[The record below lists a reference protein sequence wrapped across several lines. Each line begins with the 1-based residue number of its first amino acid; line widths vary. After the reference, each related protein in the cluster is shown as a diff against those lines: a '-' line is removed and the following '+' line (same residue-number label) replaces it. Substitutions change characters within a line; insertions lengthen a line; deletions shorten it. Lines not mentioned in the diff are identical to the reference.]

1 VGTISKTFASQ
12 SRSCVL
18 HLHNQLVATR
28 KGQQYVTMYFSTMRG
43 YVDEMAA
50 IGKPLDDDD
59 IVSYILNGLDVD
71 YNSLIEHVNGM
82 TEPFGLESIYA
93 RLLDTEAHLAS
104 QKAQDQMDQYHML
117 ANEAARSS
125 STMVVTR
132 VTVAARVA
140 TMEVM
145 VSLVILTTLIKITN
159 VRCVGSW
166 VIALFGAGNTSTR
179 IILVLRSQQMQLP
192 QLIILI
198 QRGMLIVL
206 PLITL
211 LVILTS

>member
-1 VGTISKTFASQ
+1 
-12 SRSCVL
+12 
-18 HLHNQLVATR
+18 
-28 KGQQYVTMYFSTMRG
+28 MYFSTMRG

-166 VIALFGAGNTSTR
+166 VIPLFGAGNTSTR